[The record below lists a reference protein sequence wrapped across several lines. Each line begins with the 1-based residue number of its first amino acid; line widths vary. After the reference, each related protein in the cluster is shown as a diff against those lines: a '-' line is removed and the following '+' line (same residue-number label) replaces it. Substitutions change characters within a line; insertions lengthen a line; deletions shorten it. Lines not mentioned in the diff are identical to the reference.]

1 MARLGHLFQRP
12 RAGPHLQCRRR
23 KAAYT
28 VNDSTATVTAP
39 PTTTAAVTRRGAE
52 ILDELARRE
61 RRQEPA
67 PTVRELV
74 DVLALAPSSTATV
87 QIHLR
92 NLRRAGLVTWQPCAA
107 RTLRLTDAG
116 REAVAA

>member
-1 MARLGHLFQRP
+1 M
-12 RAGPHLQCRRR
+12 
-23 KAAYT
+23 
-28 VNDSTATVTAP
+28 SAP
-39 PTTTAAVTRRGAE
+39 TPRGAE
-52 ILDELARRE
+52 IIADLARRE
-61 RRQEPA
+61 RERLPS

-87 QIHLR
+87 QFHLR

-116 REAVAA
+116 REVAA